1 MWKSKMDK
9 NYGVAGVEKFYKFKL
24 LRKHIEKKKKDF
36 SKKSKWQK
44 MFSYRFSILQPN
56 TKKISHF
63 PMILRR
69 LTSITK
75 HEPKAWKPTAKNK
88 PILMLQPNIQKI
100 KSFFFSEYVPHES
113 YFLWSKWRLK
123 HQFSQPKSWTNYSS
137 MDKHIHVPWLTSTTK
152 TWNYAMEA
160 YRILPSGEFP

>member
-1 MWKSKMDK
+1 MAE
-9 NYGVAGVEKFYKFKL
+9 NIF
-24 LRKHIEKKKKDF
+24 
-36 SKKSKWQK
+36 
-44 MFSYRFSILQPN
+44 LQIFN
-56 TKKISHF
+56 IATDTKKISHF

-100 KSFFFSEYVPHES
+100 KSFFSEYVPHES